1 MANTDSNLV
10 SIKVGALPNSVNL
23 VFVAEGYQ
31 ASERSKFLADAA
43 AITNYFF
50 SKEKSLLND
59 PFSTYQ
65 SFFQVDALF
74 AASNQSGLDQPNKN
88 IYVDTYFNASQHG
101 ADGRLAYGDGSKVLN
116 YVSQYVP
123 SAKSEMVV
131 VLVNSSLYGGA
142 GGNPPWTTAG
152 NSNSYEIALHEIG
165 HSYAKLQ
172 DEYADPALVA
182 SFPLSGLQGVN
193 VTSSLSNIPWK
204 TWIGYQDSLGVVGT
218 FEGGYYRSTEIW
230 RATNNSK
237 MLSLGTPFNAPQKE
251 AFALN
256 FYKDIG
262 DYLSVGTDIPGIYYA
277 SARAPNALSYSWT
290 SSNSQYTNASVLD
303 TYKSKIGAGVSI
315 NLSTVDNT
323 GLIRNNLA
331 STKQTENFV
340 TSAYVTKNI
349 VNQSYILAE
358 NSTLLKFSDVD
369 NKIYSSP
376 SSSYSNYIDAG
387 GGLDTFVV
395 SGASSSSYQ
404 IEGSNSTWLLGTS
417 NKPLYALSNVERV
430 QFTDAT
436 IALDTGKDQTAG
448 SGYMLYKAAFNRT
461 PDASGLGFWINK
473 MDGGMSYNV
482 VAQSFINSA
491 EFKAAY
497 YSSNPSVHTLI
508 LNMYLNVLN
517 RLPDDDGLTFWQE
530 KRTTGGWSTADVL
543 GYFAT
548 SAENVTNVTPL
559 IANGIQYQQFVG

>member
-1 MANTDSNLV
+1 MAATDGNLLNIIRGTLSN
-10 SIKVGALPNSVNL
+10 PVNL

-31 ASERSKFLADAA
+31 ASEKSKFFADAA
-43 AITNYFF
+43 AVTNYFF

-59 PFSTYQ
+59 PFYTYKNY
-65 SFFQVDALF
+65 FQVDALF
-74 AASNQSGLDQPNKN
+74 VASNQSGLDQPNKN

-101 ADGRLAYGDGSKVLN
+101 ADGRLVYGDESKVLN

-123 SAKSEMVV
+123 SGKSEMVV

-152 NSNSYEIALHEIG
+152 NPNSYEIALHEIG

-172 DEYADPALVA
+172 DEYVDPSLVA

-193 VTSSLSNIPWK
+193 VTSSLSNIPWRA
-204 TWIGYQDSLGVVGT
+204 WMGYQDFLGVVGT
-218 FEGGYYRSTEIW
+218 YEGGYFRSTDVW
-230 RATNNSK
+230 RATNTSK
-237 MLSLGTPFNAPQKE
+237 MLNLNTPFNAPQKE

-256 FYKDIG
+256 FYRDIG
-262 DYLSVGTDIPGIYYA
+262 DYLTVGTDIPGIYYA
-277 SARAPNALSYSWT
+277 SARAPSVLSYSWT
-290 SSNSQYTNASVLD
+290 SNNSQYTNTSVLD

-315 NLSTVDNT
+315 NLSTIDNT
-323 GLIRNNLA
+323 GLIRNNLV

-349 VNQSYILAE
+349 ASQNYTLSE
-358 NSTLLKFSDVD
+358 NSTLLKFTDVN
-369 NKIYSSP
+369 NKIYSSL
-376 SSSYSNYIDAG
+376 SSYSNYIDAS
-387 GGLDTFVV
+387 GGLDTLIVQ
-395 SGASSSSYQ
+395 GALSSAYQ
-404 IEGSNSTWLLGTS
+404 IESSNTTWLIGSND
-417 NKPLYALSNVERV
+417 KPLHALSNVERV

-436 IALDTGKDQTAG
+436 IALDIGKDQIAG

-461 PDASGLGFWINK
+461 PDASGLGYWINK
-473 MDGGMSYNV
+473 MDGGMSYNA

-491 EFKAAY
+491 EFSAAY

-508 LNMYLNVLN
+508 SRMYVNVLN
-517 RLPDDDGLTFWQE
+517 RLPDDNGLAFWQE
-530 KRTTGGWSTADVL
+530 KRTTGGWTTADVL
-543 GYFAT
+543 GYFST